1 VKCLT
6 KDNVLVYRII
16 LRQDNI
22 SKLRIGDV
30 VFAREEIPEEF
41 DGLWKFAG

>member
-1 VKCLT
+1 
-6 KDNVLVYRII
+6 
-16 LRQDNI
+16 
-22 SKLRIGDV
+22 LRIGDV